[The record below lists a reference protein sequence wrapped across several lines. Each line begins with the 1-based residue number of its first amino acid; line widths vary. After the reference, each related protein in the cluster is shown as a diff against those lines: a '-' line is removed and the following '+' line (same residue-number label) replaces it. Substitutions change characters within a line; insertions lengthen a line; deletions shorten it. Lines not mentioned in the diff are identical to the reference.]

1 MAVQDRTATALAY
14 AWWLTG
20 EPQAARRAADA
31 AAASPRVA
39 AAGYDERLPTLLR
52 EVRAAAP
59 TSTMCPASELA
70 LLHDAHGLSLEVAAR
85 LIGLDLADARVEL
98 AHGRL
103 EALAETVMDPFAHP
117 ERLGGLA
124 VRNPADVAHA
134 RQCDSCEEAAQLIE
148 RGRGELLELATASM
162 DVEAGPASG
171 GADPDPAAPAGAD
184 RGSLPGLTEPNRRLV
199 AFGLA
204 AVMVIVV
211 LLLAFGGG
219 PGA

>member
-1 MAVQDRTATALAY
+1 MAVEERNLVALAY

-20 EPQAARRAADA
+20 EEAAARDAADA

-39 AAGYDERLPTLLR
+39 AAGYDQQLPALLR
-52 EVRAAAP
+52 EVRATAP
-59 TSTMCPASELA
+59 ARSMCPASELA
-70 LLHDAHGLSLEVAAR
+70 LLHDAHGLPLGQAAD
-85 LIGLDLADARVEL
+85 LVGLDVADARVEL

-103 EALAETVMDPFAHP
+103 EALTETVLDPFAHP

-134 RQCDSCEEAAQLIE
+134 RQCHSCGQAARLIE
-148 RGRGELLELATASM
+148 RGRAELLELAAVP
-162 DVEAGPASG
+162 VEAEPAS
-171 GADPDPAAPAGAD
+171 PVPA
-184 RGSLPGLTEPNRRLV
+184 EPNRRLV
-199 AFGLA
+199 VFGLVA
-204 AVMVIVV
+204 IVAVVV